1 MDLRPSNPSKFI
13 DGSGRYG
20 LANKNI
26 VTALEGQSPLC
37 FVGFPA
43 VGKVPIVD
51 NQSPLEPYTYL
62 S

>member
-26 VTALEGQSPLC
+26 VVTALEGQSPLC
-37 FVGFPA
+37 VLSAFLQL
-43 VGKVPIVD
+43 GK
-51 NQSPLEPYTYL
+51 
-62 S
+62 